1 MSTFNFNN
9 SQVSGNAFGERN
21 EVTNH
26 FHQAGADGTVTA
38 RALAEQLVTL
48 LREQP
53 AATTAVVRAET
64 VRDELAAAEQENR
77 PADEGRVRTALA
89 AVEPYVTVGSGGM
102 ALLQGILAFFGG

>member
-1 MSTFNFNN
+1 MNTFNFNGP
-9 SQVSGNAFGERN
+9 VSGNAFGN
-21 EVTNH
+21 DNTVTNNH
-26 FHQAGADGTVTA
+26 YHQPAEPVTA

-53 AATTAVVRAET
+53 AATTAVAPAES
-64 VRDELAAAEQENR
+64 VRDELAAAERENR